1 MIIGKCCCFLS
12 KFISFATII
21 IHCASSVSF
30 DMPILHHTLRAESSA
45 LNSAGEIVQALKLF
59 KIPLLAYES
68 LPADIQGLVNEFARL
83 DKELIK
89 AYQLVSSYPDDP
101 YYSDN
106 LNIVYTEF
114 YAVGKKLHL
123 RLADD
128 AGYSYRT
135 SASGNTDDLERAKKN
150 LDYLWVK
157 SQKAYENASQTK
169 RNLELWAKFYEADRK
184 YWKAM
189 DQFVVDCSD
198 KFLFKPSSAGT
209 QGNVPDLATV
219 LKLLSISDRI
229 EFMTGLEGLRSSSL
243 QHRMRASET
252 LPKIDT
258 EISKLHVDELLPD
271 YLKVIRNHMD
281 KCLSLALQ
289 THAGSK
295 DWEMYYESQVN
306 YYNAFAGAIDEIIA
320 GSDSSFLSKT
330 ASAGVSVEV
339 NRLFLND
346 IHMRETID
354 FLAGSQGLKSQE
366 ALQAVNAAKILCAF
380 GAEFIEPYAEEI
392 IGLLTGINGIKNT
405 SPIKK
410 IEAQEALIRLDKAV
424 FSYYVADNQDF
435 LSDLTGMDGLRNST
449 PLVRIYSARLLSR
462 LDKDTLLPHIEGI
475 MALLTGHNGLESENA
490 FLKIDAAMAL
500 SEFEKSVVSSYADIG
515 SIINFLTG
523 VDGLKS
529 NDPLTKIKAVI
540 ALKGFNRNIVLF
552 YAEDILSALAGGRR
566 VCLRSFGLFTE
577 ADIIDAL
584 NLFDEG
590 TISAYIAKIIINLTS
605 GEALKNNV
613 DPWQKARLRA
623 ILYMLNK
630 RYLPAFTILANYTGV
645 KEPVAIFA
653 KNTHELRDKINA
665 GIFTGSDIL
674 CDINSS
680 NIVEIYSKKSATRY
694 IGSAESEPALKGVL
708 ENAIRYML
716 YSKRGKFSISLDF
729 YDEAGNL
736 KANAIKQAVDS
747 LLSELKSRNMWS
759 KVFAADALYKLDRE
773 IIKPILAD
781 YLPAQINELKA
792 HTDEAYLESPLDNRY
807 DFWEAYYIAQKEYY
821 GEVVKI
827 IDRLTAERNTILTD
841 KTAAAGTL
849 GSLVERMHR
858 LTDEFENME
867 AGMAIPF
874 KFGKFKADMYRL
886 LSDFKE
892 SYGYNVLY
900 DAAISGFAQLPKAVI
915 WVLEKTE
922 SAARAL
928 ENFNRV
934 MPDEFKNINPSATI
948 IINPND
954 MPCNQDI
961 IVRFLSKSGPYRED
975 IIKHVKANIV
985 LAHEFNSAED
995 RAEHMIIISRSVL
1008 DIKGAEGA
1016 RYLRLQAEMADDEGF
1031 AQIIPAIIF
1040 AKGLILF
1047 SMTKNPDIETELQA
1061 FYSGLACKNLPWNP
1075 KMLSDFSE
1083 PSGCFMLTVTV
1094 SEPVDTGYL
1103 NKLQRVSL
1111 QVFKAA

>member
-1 MIIGKCCCFLS
+1 
-12 KFISFATII
+12 
-21 IHCASSVSF
+21 
-30 DMPILHHTLRAESSA
+30 MPILHHTLRAESSA
-45 LNSAGEIVQALKLF
+45 LNSAGDIVQALKLF

-123 RLADD
+123 KLADD

-157 SQKAYENASQTK
+157 SQKAYENASRTK

-198 KFLFKPSSAGT
+198 KFLFKPSSTGT
-209 QGNVPDLATV
+209 QDNAPDLVTV

-424 FSYYVADNQDF
+424 FRYYVADNQDF
-435 LSDLTGMDGLRNST
+435 LSDLTGMDGLRNLT

-529 NDPLTKIKAVI
+529 NDPLTKIKAAI

-552 YAEDILSALAGGRR
+552 YAEDILSALAGDRR

-605 GEALKNNV
+605 GKALKNNV

-665 GIFTGSDIL
+665 GIFTDSDIL

-716 YSKRGKFSISLDF
+716 YSRRDKLSISLDF

-792 HTDEAYLESPLDNRY
+792 HTDEAYLESPLDNSY
-807 DFWEAYYIAQKEYY
+807 DFWEDYYIAQKEYY
-821 GEVVKI
+821 DEVVKI

-841 KTAAAGTL
+841 KTAAAGAL

-858 LTDEFENME
+858 LTAEFINIEPGEMV
-867 AGMAIPF
+867 IF
-874 KFGKFKADMYRL
+874 KLHRFTSDINELF
-886 LSDFKE
+886 SDFKK
-892 SYGYNVLY
+892 LY
-900 DAAISGFAQLPKAVI
+900 AYTAGTDAAVLGFSQLAKSTI
-915 WVLEKTE
+915 WVLERLE
-922 SAARAL
+922 SAVMAL
-928 ENFNRV
+928 NGLDKAMAEESK
-934 MPDEFKNINPSATI
+934 DIGHSATI
-948 IINPND
+948 IINANEIPD
-954 MPCNQDI
+954 NQE
-961 IVRFLSKSGPYRED
+961 VLWRFFSKSSPYRDE
-975 IIKHVKANIV
+975 IIQQIKMNVV
-985 LAHEFNSAED
+985 LAHEFKVSED
-995 RAEHMIIISRSVL
+995 RAKHMIIISRSNL
-1008 DIKGAEGA
+1008 DIEGADGA
-1016 RYLRLQAEMADDEGF
+1016 RYLSLESEINDNEGF
-1031 AQIIPAIIF
+1031 MQIISAIVF

-1047 SMTKNPDIETELQA
+1047 AITNSPKIEAELKA
-1061 FYSGLACKNLPWNP
+1061 FYTRLTSGKVPWSCEMLYDFVKSSRRFVLILPKP
-1075 KMLSDFSE
+1075 
-1083 PSGCFMLTVTV
+1083 
-1094 SEPVDTGYL
+1094 EPVDTGYF
-1103 NKLQRVSL
+1103 NTLQKVSL
-1111 QVFKAA
+1111 QALMAA